1 MDELFN
7 LTMILTERDEV
18 FYNLFKQEC
27 YDKGLT
33 WYYSEVNNYGLISFA
48 PKEISFKEFFHQCI
62 NLINLSP
69 ADRWFQA
76 YTGLMK
82 WVVEQDVTK
91 ITPQIITAG
100 IWQYGLDNNIKGLEK
115 KEDCQIITDLIYKNS
130 EE

>member
-1 MDELFN
+1 M
-7 LTMILTERDEV
+7 LTEHDEV

-27 YDKGLT
+27 ANRGLA
-33 WYYSEVNNYGLISFA
+33 WYYSEVGSYGFINFA
-48 PKEISFKEFFHQCI
+48 PTEISFKDFFNVCI
-62 NLINLSP
+62 NLINLP
-69 ADRWFQA
+69 LDDRWYQA

-100 IWQYGLDNNIKGLEK
+100 IWQYGIDNGIKGLET
-115 KEDCQIITDLIYKNS
+115 KEDCQKITDLIYKNS